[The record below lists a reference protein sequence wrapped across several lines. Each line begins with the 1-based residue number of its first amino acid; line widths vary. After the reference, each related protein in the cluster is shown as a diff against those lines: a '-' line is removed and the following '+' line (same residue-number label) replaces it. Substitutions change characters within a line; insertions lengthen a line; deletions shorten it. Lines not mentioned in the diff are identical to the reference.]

1 MAKQSVH
8 TMRFPFPPDLIQ
20 KVISHPEFQV
30 ENFKAQGNPDAKV
43 FEKSRTDAKL
53 VLVAQVTEYAKGV
66 TGIDK
71 SKTEQTTTTYDWDL
85 KARKAAWTYQ
95 SPHSQVR
102 VWGAIRIEASGSGTA
117 LTEDINVEVKIP
129 LLGGK
134 IEKMILKEADS
145 YWPKYEKLV
154 ADYCKKLG

>member
-8 TMRFPFPPDLIQ
+8 TMHFPQSPDLIM
-20 KVISHPEFQV
+20 KVISDPDFQA

-43 FEKSRTDAKL
+43 VEKERTEAKL
-53 VLVAQVTEYAKGV
+53 VLLAEVTEYAKGV

-71 SKTEQTTTTYDWDL
+71 SKTELTITTYQWDL
-85 KARKAAWTYQ
+85 KARRATWVYK
-95 SPHSQVR
+95 SPHSQVS
-102 VWGAIRIEASGSGTA
+102 VSGGIKIDPSGSGTT
-117 LTEDINVEVKIP
+117 LTEDIKVEVRIP

-134 IEKMILKEADS
+134 IEKMILKEVDA

-154 ADYCKKLG
+154 AEYCKKLG